1 VEDIGIHYTWL
12 EEVIVMSTAV
22 ARYALFRNMGRMWQ
36 CCFSRRRRSKG
47 PRMSWWLTRVKDPGV
62 GKSAFACPTSSR
74 IKFASFLAD
83 LPRFLSRFTPLST
96 LVSGSPANRSRNS
109 SLQLPAMM
117 PRRLMAYT
125 NVSGG
130 RPGWPADRQ
139 VYTHLLKAR
148 PAVVARAAT
157 RRPHYH
163 AD

>member
-1 VEDIGIHYTWL
+1 MLCSGIWVGCGSVVFQQ
-12 EEVIVMSTAV
+12 EEGPRV
-22 ARYALFRNMGRMWQ
+22 
-36 CCFSRRRRSKG
+36 

-62 GKSAFACPTSSR
+62 GKSAFACPTSSP
-74 IKFASFLAD
+74 INFTSFLAD
-83 LPRFLSRFTPLST
+83 LPGFPSRFTPLST

-109 SLQLPAMM
+109 SLQLPATM